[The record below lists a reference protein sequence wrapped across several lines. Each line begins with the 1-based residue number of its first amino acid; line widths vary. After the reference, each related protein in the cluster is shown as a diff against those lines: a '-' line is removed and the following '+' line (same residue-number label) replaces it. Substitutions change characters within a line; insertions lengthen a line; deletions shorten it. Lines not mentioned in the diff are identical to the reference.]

1 MQHVELKTYNSFSR
15 LNTSFTSLQTC
26 HMLPLDHFKQISS
39 SGTIQDQIHFIF
51 MNDPMTCEE
60 WLDALNKS
68 LAMDE
73 WHVNQLYLALLEG
86 EACHI
91 MGVH

>member
-1 MQHVELKTYNSFSR
+1 VVPYKH
-15 LNTSFTSLQTC
+15 
-26 HMLPLDHFKQISS
+26 
-39 SGTIQDQIHFIF
+39 QIHLIF
-51 MNDPMTCEE
+51 MNDFKTYEE

-86 EACHI
+86 EA
-91 MGVH
+91 